1 MRKKLINMKEF
12 KGDAAQCFLQHEII
26 MIIEKIER
34 VRKKRRID
42 IAREEK
48 IYRTDE
54 SNCN

>member
-1 MRKKLINMKEF
+1 MKEF